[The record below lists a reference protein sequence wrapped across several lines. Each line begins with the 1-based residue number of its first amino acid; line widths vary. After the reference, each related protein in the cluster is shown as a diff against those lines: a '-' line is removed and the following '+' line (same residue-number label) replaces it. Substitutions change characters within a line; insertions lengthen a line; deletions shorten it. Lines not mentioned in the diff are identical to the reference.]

1 MGCSLWFTGEG
12 VGYDPSLDTTTGT
25 EVYINGMVDLD
36 DIQVSGI
43 KTNKYPGVK

>member
-12 VGYDPSLDTTTGT
+12 VGYDPSLDITTGT

-43 KTNKYPGVK
+43 KTNLGVK